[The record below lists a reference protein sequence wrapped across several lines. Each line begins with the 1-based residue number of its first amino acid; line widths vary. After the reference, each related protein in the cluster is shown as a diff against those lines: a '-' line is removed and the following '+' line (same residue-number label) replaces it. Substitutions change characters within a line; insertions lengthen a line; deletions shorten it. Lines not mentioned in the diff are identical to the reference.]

1 MALLNIM
8 KTSFTLNDVMVLK
21 ELQNLKE
28 LNMSS
33 DKDEDNNLEKSI
45 QIKDILLQ
53 CTIYVNYE

>member
-1 MALLNIM
+1 
-8 KTSFTLNDVMVLK
+8 MVLK